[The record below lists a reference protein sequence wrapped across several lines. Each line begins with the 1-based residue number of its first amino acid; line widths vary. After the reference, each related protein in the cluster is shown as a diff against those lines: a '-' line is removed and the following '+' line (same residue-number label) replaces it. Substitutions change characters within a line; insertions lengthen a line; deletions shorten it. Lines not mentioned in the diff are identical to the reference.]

1 MIGLRKAGKQQ
12 WPVDILDND
21 TLAQLV
27 DELYDEVCVYDS
39 QYRMV
44 YINKACQRHYGYTP
58 EDLIGKEL
66 MTFEHEQWWDMS
78 ILPHVY
84 QDKKPYAIRPKDI
97 DRFKSVYHSD
107 PYL

>member
-1 MIGLRKAGKQQ
+1 
-12 WPVDILDND
+12 
-21 TLAQLV
+21 
-27 DELYDEVCVYDS
+27 
-39 QYRMV
+39 MV

-84 QDKKPYAIRPKDI
+84 QDKKPYAIRQKILTGSNLFTIAIPIFDANGEI
-97 DRFKSVYHSD
+97 EYVIMSVRD
-107 PYL
+107 TVLR